1 MKWVTLWKKQLVTL
15 RKDSWPNKIMAN
27 LKDIRDRIKS
37 VRSIQ
42 KVTKAMKMV
51 AAAKMRK
58 AQERMERARPYSHR
72 LTEVIHHLLPDVDR
86 ELLSLLDIREI
97 QRVGY
102 IVVTSD
108 RGLAG
113 SFNTNVLK
121 KAQQEIEEIGKQ
133 NVDLFCIGKKG
144 RDHFKRRDYNI
155 VQSHIEF
162 WKDLDFPH
170 AMKMGEGIIS
180 HFINGEVDEI
190 HVVYNEFV
198 NIATQSIQS
207 ERLLP
212 LEYDDEDRMAH
223 VDRLYEPS
231 KEKLVRSLIPRH
243 LNIQMWKYLLE
254 SYASE
259 QAARMVAME
268 NATDNAED
276 MIKDLSLEFNKA
288 RQASITKEML
298 EIVGG
303 AEALK

>member
-1 MKWVTLWKKQLVTL
+1 MTL
-15 RKDSWPNKIMAN
+15 RKDSWPDQIMAN

-37 VRSIQ
+37 VKSIQ

-58 AQERMERARPYSHR
+58 AQERMEQARPYTHR
-72 LTEVIHHLLPDVDR
+72 LTEVIHHLLPDIDR
-86 ELLSLLDIREI
+86 ELLPLLDIREI

-121 KAQQEIEEIGKQ
+121 KAQQEIDEIGKQ
-133 NVDLFCIGKKG
+133 KVELFCIGKKAI
-144 RDHFKRRDYNI
+144 DHFKRRNYNI

-162 WKDLDFPH
+162 WNDLDFPH
-170 AMKMGEGIIS
+170 AMKMSEGIIS

-212 LEYDDEDRMAH
+212 LEYDDKDRIAH

-268 NATDNAED
+268 NATENAED

-298 EIVGG
+298 EIVSG

>member
-1 MKWVTLWKKQLVTL
+1 MTL
-15 RKDSWPNKIMAN
+15 RKDSWPDQIMAN

-37 VRSIQ
+37 VKSIQ

-58 AQERMERARPYSHR
+58 AQERMEQARPYTHR
-72 LTEVIHHLLPDVDR
+72 LTEVIHHLLPDIDR
-86 ELLSLLDIREI
+86 ELLPLLDIREI

-121 KAQQEIEEIGKQ
+121 KAQQEIDEIGKQ
-133 NVDLFCIGKKG
+133 KVDLFCIGKKAI
-144 RDHFKRRDYNI
+144 DHFKRRNYNI

-162 WKDLDFPH
+162 WNDLDFPH
-170 AMKMGEGIIS
+170 AMKMSEGIIS

-212 LEYDDEDRMAH
+212 LEYDDKDRIAH

-268 NATDNAED
+268 NATENAED

-298 EIVGG
+298 EIVSG
-303 AEALK
+303 AEAVK